1 MPQLRHPPRPRRPHA
16 LTILTAFSAASLW
29 LADPASAQRSADS
42 PETAATRRVR
52 ELVRTISSGDSATIA
67 RFVDTATMAP
77 PGLGF
82 PPSERVA
89 RLRQQ
94 YELTGGYELHGVESR
109 GPGEA
114 TALVA
119 SRRAPDWRRIT
130 VTLDSAASGRIARIG
145 MAPARDPSLPLPTR
159 ALSDAEI
166 AAQLGRYVQQLA
178 KRDQFSGT
186 VLVARNGTPVYSA
199 AVGEANKDFHVL
211 NRLDTR
217 FNLGSMN
224 KMFTAVSIAQ
234 LVEAGKL
241 SFDDSLG
248 KFLPVGS
255 MRPEVLA
262 TVRIKHLLSH
272 TSGLGSYF
280 NDTWDAA
287 SRARYRSVDD
297 WMALVKEDTLEFEPG
312 SRWSYS
318 NTGMLVLGKVIERV
332 TGQDYFDYVRE
343 HVYAPAGM
351 TSSDS
356 YELDRVN
363 PNLAV
368 GYDRTFTKQGDEWRN
383 NIFMHV
389 IRGGPAG
396 GGYST
401 VADLTR
407 FAEALKGGKLV
418 SKRYVDILTSPK
430 PELNSPRYGYGF
442 GVGVQDG
449 VYGHDG
455 GFPGINSD
463 LTIYREGGW
472 TIAVMSNYSM
482 AAGPVV
488 ERAKELVTA
497 GRKQTAAR

>member
-1 MPQLRHPPRPRRPHA
+1 MPRSRPSHA
-16 LTILTAFSAASLW
+16 FTLAVLVAMTSVGFAGTAAAQK
-29 LADPASAQRSADS
+29 ASG
-42 PETAATRRVR
+42 PETTAARRVR
-52 ELVRTISSGDSATIA
+52 ELVRAISSGDSAVIA
-67 RFVDTATMAP
+67 HFVDTATAAP
-77 PGLGF
+77 PGL
-82 PPSERVA
+82 PPSARVE

-94 YELTGGYELHGVESR
+94 FAFTGGYDLHRVEAKGVNAAS
-109 GPGEA
+109 
-114 TALVA
+114 ALVSA
-119 SRRAPDWRRIT
+119 KRAADWRTIT
-130 VTLDSAASGRIARIG
+130 VTLDSAAPERIGRIA
-145 MAPARDPSLPLPTR
+145 MAPARDPSVTVPTR
-159 ALSDAEI
+159 ALTDAEV
-166 AAQLGRYVQQLA
+166 ASRMGSFVQQLA

-186 VLVARNGTPVYSA
+186 VMLARDGRTVYSA
-199 AVGEANKDFHVL
+199 AVGEANKDFGAPV
-211 NRLDTR
+211 RLDTK

-248 KFLPVGS
+248 KFLPAGS

-262 TVRIKHLLSH
+262 KVRIKHLLSH

-280 NDTWDAA
+280 NDTWDGQ

-297 WMALVKEDTLEFEPG
+297 WMALVKEDSLEFDPG

-332 TGQDYFDYVRE
+332 SGQDYFDYVRQ
-343 HVYAPAGM
+343 HIYAPAGM

-356 YELDRVN
+356 YDLDRVN

-368 GYDRTFTKQGDEWRN
+368 GYDRSFTKQGTEWRN

-407 FAEALKGGKLV
+407 FAEALKSGKLV

-430 PELNSPRYGYGF
+430 PELSSPQYGYGF
-442 GVGVQDG
+442 GVGVQEG
-449 VYGHDG
+449 VFGHNG

-482 AAGPVV
+482 AAQPVV
-488 ERAKELVTA
+488 ERAKELITA
-497 GRKQTAAR
+497 GRKQTAAK

>member
-1 MPQLRHPPRPRRPHA
+1 MPRSRRPHV
-16 LTILTAFSAASLW
+16 LTLLTAVAAAIAG
-29 LADPASAQRSADS
+29 LAGPAGAQKAAA
-42 PETAATRRVR
+42 PTETAAARRVR
-52 ELVRTISSGDSATIA
+52 ELVATVSSGDSATIA
-67 RFVDTATMAP
+67 HFVDTATMAP
-77 PGLGF
+77 PGF

-94 YELTGGYELHGVESR
+94 FETTGGYVLHGVET
-109 GPGEA
+109 GGQGQA
-114 TALVA
+114 TALVS
-119 SRRAPDWRRIT
+119 SRGAADWRRIT
-130 VTLDSAASGRIARIG
+130 VTLDTAGSGRIGRIS
-145 MAPARDPSLPLPTR
+145 MAPARDPGVSLPNR
-159 ALSDAEI
+159 ALGDAEI
-166 AAQLGRYVQQLA
+166 ADQLGRFVQQLA

-186 VLVARNGTPVYSA
+186 VMVARNGKPVYTA
-199 AVGEANKDFHVL
+199 AVGEANKDFRAP
-211 NRLDTR
+211 NRLDTK

-234 LVEAGKL
+234 LVEGGKL
-241 SFDDSLG
+241 SFDDTLG
-248 KFLPVGS
+248 KFLPAGS

-262 TVRIKHLLSH
+262 KVRIKHLLSH

-287 SRARYRSVDD
+287 SRARYRTVDD
-297 WMALVKEDTLEFEPG
+297 WMALVKDDTLAFEPG

-332 TGQDYFDYVRE
+332 TGQDYFEYVRE
-343 HVYAPAGM
+343 HVYKPAGM

-356 YELDRVN
+356 YDLDRVN

-368 GYDRTFTKQGDEWRN
+368 GYDRSFRKGGVEWRN

-407 FAEALKGGKLV
+407 FAEALRSGKLV
-418 SKRYVDILTSPK
+418 SKRYVDILTTPK

-442 GVGVQDG
+442 AVGVQEG
-449 VYGHDG
+449 VYGHNG

-463 LTIYREGGW
+463 LTIYRDGGW

-482 AAGPVV
+482 AAQPVV
-488 ERAKELVTA
+488 DRAQELIGA
-497 GRKQTAAR
+497 GRKQTAAK